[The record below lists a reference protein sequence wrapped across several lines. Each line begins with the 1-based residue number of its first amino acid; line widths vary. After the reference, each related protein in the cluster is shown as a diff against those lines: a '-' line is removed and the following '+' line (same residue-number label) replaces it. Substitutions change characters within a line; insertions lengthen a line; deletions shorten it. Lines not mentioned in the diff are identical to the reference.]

1 MTGKYYTAENYE
13 SRSSIGYL
21 LRHAN
26 KLLTTQVNELFTQQD
41 LSFVQFIILI
51 SLRDGHAKTAAEINQ
66 YLYHDS
72 GALTRVIDQL
82 EERGFV
88 KRERNNQDRRMMELI
103 LTMQGKSV
111 ADAASYS
118 VFTHYNLL
126 LANYAPEEVDMLIH
140 LLTRLISNLQ
150 NVNSKEIEQPNYIST

>member
-13 SRSSIGYL
+13 SRTSIGYL

-26 KLLTTQVNELFTQQD
+26 KLLTMQVNALFTEQD
-41 LSFVQFIILI
+41 ISFVQFIVLI

-66 YLYHDS
+66 HLCHDS
-72 GALTRVIDQL
+72 GALTRLIDQL

-103 LTMQGKSV
+103 LTTEGKDIV
-111 ADAASYS
+111 DAASYR
-118 VFTHYNLL
+118 VFTHYNSL
-126 LANYAPEEVDMLIH
+126 LANYAPEEVNTLIH
-140 LLTRLISNLQ
+140 LLTRFINSLQ
-150 NVNSKEIEQPNYIST
+150 AVQCAEEEQMA